1 MPFITLNTD
10 SSNLAKYY
18 NFVNNGVFSNPPA
31 YNNVTNTQ
39 KPTYPTDRYTFFDD
53 GLIRGGATNTGLAII
68 QDTKR
73 ISEFLLSPKGISF
86 VTKQEVLSRT
96 GPQLEKPYSSLIN
109 INPTR
114 IYNPLNTLAQVG
126 INAVGG
132 HLRKQGLLPISG
144 VGYLDGNSLGIAG
157 YTYEKVTTK
166 NNKLQDDGYIT
177 LEEQIN
183 DGLDQYRKDNQIE
196 DDTFIELNPTTI
208 GFDPTIKNYRNNFGK
223 QPSNNPNR
231 LVRLLSKLS
240 TYGSKDGVNTMFSY
254 NGGAGSVYGIGKT
267 YISTTNVRTGLSPTA
282 GYDNTQKNTLIN
294 EYEAQK
300 YEAKNKLSDIH
311 LNLGV
316 SSLYADVQ
324 VTKDGGIIG
333 YDTPEAEKA
342 GAITVKNHWIDSIN
356 FINIIPNAVFYGNSG
371 EFALRNN
378 NTTPISSGE
387 ANSTTFNFSN
397 IGGDDNKIKPYD
409 LQDDKEKSWAVQPL
423 GDEFGRDLIKF
434 RIEFISNEYT
444 NQNWSVEYDDPAI
457 KSDVSKYINTDIL
470 AFRAYIDDFQDG
482 MSSKW
487 DSYRYMGRGE
497 EFYVYNGFT
506 RDISVAFTMH
516 AHSEYEMAPLYN
528 KLNYLMS
535 TFTPDY
541 TSQNKMRGNIA
552 MLTVG
557 DYIYRQPGIFTDIKL
572 SGFLE
577 GSWETGRNDNGTSNG
592 QYELPRMLKVGLSF
606 KPIHTF
612 LPRRNYAFK
621 NDVSK
626 FPAAF
631 ITPDKRAYPKPFDK
645 DSKLGTTDNA
655 YLNTG
660 GWKPEPKNP

>member
-96 GPQLEKPYSSLIN
+96 GPQLEKPYKSLIN

-177 LEEQIN
+177 QAQAIN
-183 DGLDQYRKDNQIE
+183 DGLDDYRKINQIP
-196 DDTFIELNPTTI
+196 DDDAIEINPTTV
-208 GFDPTIKNYRNNFGK
+208 GFDPAKNPLNYSVK
-223 QPSNNPNR
+223 PKENPNR
-231 LVRLLSKLS
+231 LLRLLSKLS
-240 TYGSKDGVNTMFSY
+240 AYGSQDGVNTMFSY

-267 YISTTNVRTGLSPTA
+267 YISTTNVRTGLNENISLQREDIT
-282 GYDNTQKNTLIN
+282 KNYNQVIN
-294 EYEAQK
+294 NRY
-300 YEAKNKLSDIH
+300 
-311 LNLGV
+311 GV
-316 SSLYADVQ
+316 STV
-324 VTKDGGIIG
+324 VKTTTKAVKSTDPNVDAT
-333 YDTPEAEKA
+333 YE
-342 GAITVKNHWIDSIN
+342 ITKTNYLDSIN
-356 FINIIPNAVFYGNSG
+356 SINVLNNGIFYGLSG
-371 EFALRNN
+371 EFAGTGNQFTSVLNN
-378 NTTPISSGE
+378 SVNDALQYFTGNKWNDDAKKPIFEDQS
-387 ANSTTFNFSN
+387 
-397 IGGDDNKIKPYD
+397 K
-409 LQDDKEKSWAVQPL
+409 VQ
-423 GDEFGRDLIKF
+423 GYFGKDLIKF
-434 RIEFISNEYT
+434 RIEFINNEETNHEWVVKDAVEDKLLSKSEYT
-444 NQNWSVEYDDPAI
+444 Q
-457 KSDVSKYINTDIL
+457 TDIL
-470 AFRAYIDDFQDG
+470 AFRAYLDDFQDG
-482 MSSKW
+482 MNAKW

-516 AHSEYEMAPLYN
+516 AHSKEEMAPLYN

-535 TFTPDY
+535 TFAPDY
-541 TSQNKMRGNIA
+541 NTVNRMRGNIGL
-552 MLTVG
+552 LTVG

-577 GSWETGRNDNGTSNG
+577 GSWDLGYEGE
-592 QYELPRMLKVGLSF
+592 YELPRMLKVGLSF

-612 LPRRNYAFK
+612 LPRRNYSYK

-631 ITPDKRAYPKPFDK
+631 ITPDKRAYPKPYPKNDDGT
-645 DSKLGTTDNA
+645 DSKYQPTNNK
-655 YLNTG
+655 YLSTG
-660 GWKPEPKNP
+660 GWAPDPKAP